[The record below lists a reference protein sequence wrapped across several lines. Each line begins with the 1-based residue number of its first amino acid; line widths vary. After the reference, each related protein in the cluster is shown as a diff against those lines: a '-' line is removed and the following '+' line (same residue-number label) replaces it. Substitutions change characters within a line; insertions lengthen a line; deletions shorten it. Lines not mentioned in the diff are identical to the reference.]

1 MNPRTQLRIIAAV
14 GTCVALAAPV
24 AASPPPDDVDVS
36 ERLGSRLDPKLAFV
50 DQQGRAVRLGDLV
63 GAGRPVLLTLNYFR
77 CKTLCDVQLERIAE
91 SLRVLSDV
99 GAGTFRVLTVSIDP
113 KDSPADA
120 ARKRDVYLR
129 RLGRPDL
136 DWSFLVGAESQ
147 ISALAGSLGFAYR
160 YDARSDQFAHAP
172 VLFVLS
178 PDGRVSRYLYG
189 LDYPPRDLRLALV
202 DASAGKVGRT
212 LDRVLLRCFRFES
225 ASGRYGAHDLNLV
238 RLGGVLT
245 VLGLALGFVR
255 LRRVEQRRQSGG

>member
-1 MNPRTQLRIIAAV
+1 
-14 GTCVALAAPV
+14 
-24 AASPPPDDVDVS
+24 
-36 ERLGSRLDPKLAFV
+36 
-50 DQQGRAVRLGDLV
+50 
-63 GAGRPVLLTLNYFR
+63 
-77 CKTLCDVQLERIAE
+77 
-91 SLRVLSDV
+91 V

-225 ASGRYGAHDLNLV
+225 ASGRYGAHVLNLV